1 MDSVNSVNESLY
13 FAAAQSISA
22 KTASQTAK
30 KEKTEKTKKN
40 AFSDALK
47 KSEEE
52 QSLIEEGFPVEIA
65 GMQIEEAAIFLKDA
79 VDIAGDKMRIDP
91 SPSNFSTYRKKV
103 TQFMRYIVKT
113 NYEIEKHKRFGH
125 TSKGK
130 QLAPQTQI
138 VVIDKKLDEMAE
150 WFLHSHKDNI
160 TLLQK
165 MDEIHGL
172 IVDLMAR

>member
-103 TQFMRYIVKT
+103 TL
-113 NYEIEKHKRFGH
+113 
-125 TSKGK
+125 
-130 QLAPQTQI
+130 QLAASSDPAAL
-138 VVIDKKLDEMAE
+138 KKLAV
-150 WFLHSHKDNI
+150 SSG
-160 TLLQK
+160 LQAK
-165 MDEIHGL
+165 TKIYKNQSNGKYVL
-172 IVDLMAR
+172 IYGEYA